1 MCYQR
6 KFRTASGKTF
16 TFPCWAKMLHSLMM
30 MKIGRVISVSISLPN
45 QCLILVS
52 RMNSDVEI
60 VQSVLS
66 TGFSNLM
73 KNTIVIIAVIVLLL
87 SISASLTG
95 IVVLGVL
102 LVMVAG
108 TIFAIVMSTL
118 GKKI

>member
-1 MCYQR
+1 
-6 KFRTASGKTF
+6 
-16 TFPCWAKMLHSLMM
+16 MM